1 MREGEDRQ
9 ACLGAELEPIP
20 ALTACS
26 RFTSARDRKSL
37 SYSDAYY
44 NRGVA
49 FTELGEFQHARLDF
63 VKALEIN
70 SKNQWAR
77 QRLNEVEEKLS
88 KGT

>member
-1 MREGEDRQ
+1 MF
-9 ACLGAELEPIP
+9 
-20 ALTACS
+20 ALYL
-26 RFTSARDRKSL
+26 RPRPRSL
-37 SYSDAYY
+37 SYSVAYY

-49 FTELGEFQHARLDF
+49 FAELGEFRHARLDF

-77 QRLNEVEEKLS
+77 QRLQEIEEKLS